1 MVITPALKAQIEA
14 DIKLCENHTER
25 NGSEQLYLDL
35 VARYSVID
43 SSFKNNLSNGGK
55 ASTLGVEFDFRP
67 ELKAIS
73 SKLHMYL
80 ITGVDSSTQR
90 SPLKNKISEFL
101 HRGEEIKNLE
111 YHPAVD
117 GFLFSYVEGPLYD
130 TWMNEIKIFSNRY
143 LKDHPLY
150 SDIQTACLHKSNDP
164 SAYDKMMGCLRALV
178 SDQDF
183 FTSNK
188 ERGNSTAMKSRK
200 TLDQLLS
207 EDIER
212 CEQFLAS
219 PNDESVGQ
227 NIYIEITGKYDNI
240 IDGFGNGLYQYIP
253 EIHFYDPE
261 TSGESL
267 ICNLK
272 ILLGRMTA
280 YQAKNF
286 PPSTNAVRTSAKK
299 EISDKVFVVHGH
311 DNGAKQEMA
320 RTLEKGGFEAI
331 ILHEQPDPGKTVIE
345 KIERYSEVG
354 FAVVLYTEC
363 DLGRDKTLPKEDEKY
378 RARQNVVFEHGYL
391 IGKLGRDRV
400 CALVKGNVETPG
412 DINGVVYIPMD
423 AAGAWKIQLAK
434 NMKDVGLA
442 VDMNTLCS

>member
-1 MVITPALKAQIEA
+1 MQ
-14 DIKLCENHTER
+14 
-25 NGSEQLYLDL
+25 
-35 VARYSVID
+35 
-43 SSFKNNLSNGGK
+43 
-55 ASTLGVEFDFRP
+55 
-67 ELKAIS
+67 
-73 SKLHMYL
+73 
-80 ITGVDSSTQR
+80 
-90 SPLKNKISEFL
+90 
-101 HRGEEIKNLE
+101 RGEEIKDLE
-111 YHPAVD
+111 YHPAVA
-117 GFLFSYVEGPLYD
+117 GFPFSYVDGPLYD
-130 TWMNEIKIFSNRY
+130 VWMNEIKIFSNRY

-164 SAYDKMMGCLRALV
+164 SAYDKMMGYLRTLV

-188 ERGNSTAMKSRK
+188 GRGNSTDMRSKK
-200 TLDQLLS
+200 TFDQLLS

-212 CEQFLAS
+212 CEQFLTS
-219 PNDESVGQ
+219 PDDEEAGR
-227 NIYIEITGKYDNI
+227 NLYIEITARYDI
-240 IDGFGNGLYQYIP
+240 IIENFGNGLYQYFP
-253 EIHFYDPE
+253 ELHFYEPDI
-261 TSGESL
+261 SGETL
-267 ICNLK
+267 IFNLK
-272 ILLGRMTA
+272 NLLSKMIA

-286 PPSTNAVRTSAKK
+286 PPSTNVARTSAKK

-331 ILHEQPDPGKTVIE
+331 ILHEKPASGKTVIE

-363 DLGRDKTLPKEDEKY
+363 DMGRDKNLPKEDEKY
-378 RARQNVVFEHGYL
+378 QARQNVVFEHGYL

-434 NMKDVGLA
+434 NMKDVGLV
-442 VDMNTLCS
+442 VDMNTLCC

>member
-14 DIKLCENHTER
+14 DIKLCESHTER
-25 NGSEQLYLDL
+25 DGSEQLYLEL

-43 SSFKNNLSNGGK
+43 GDFKNNLSNGGK
-55 ASTLGVEFDFRP
+55 ASTIGVEFDFRP

-80 ITGVDSSTQR
+80 ITGIDSPTQR
-90 SPLKNKISEFL
+90 DPLENKISKFL
-101 HRGEEIKNLE
+101 QRGEEIKNLE

-117 GFLFSYVEGPLYD
+117 GFPFSYVEGPLYD

-143 LKDHPLY
+143 LKEHPLY

-164 SAYDKMMGCLRALV
+164 SAYDKMMGCLRALA

-183 FTSNK
+183 FISNK
-188 ERGNSTAMKSRK
+188 ERGNSTAMRSRK

-219 PNDESVGQ
+219 PDDEEVGR
-227 NIYIEITGKYDNI
+227 NLYIEITARYDI
-240 IDGFGNGLYQYIP
+240 IIENFGNGLYQYFP
-253 EIHFYDPE
+253 EQHFYDPE
-261 TSGESL
+261 VSGESL
-267 ICNLK
+267 IFNLRN
-272 ILLGRMTA
+272 LLGKMIT
-280 YQAKNF
+280 YQAAHNI
-286 PPSTNAVRTSAKK
+286 PQNRAVEPHPTRENSN
-299 EISDKVFVVHGH
+299 KVFVVHGH

-331 ILHEQPDPGKTVIE
+331 ILHEQPDSGKTVIE

-363 DLGRDKTLPKEDEKY
+363 DMGRDKTFPKEDEKY

-434 NMKDVGLA
+434 NMKEVGLA